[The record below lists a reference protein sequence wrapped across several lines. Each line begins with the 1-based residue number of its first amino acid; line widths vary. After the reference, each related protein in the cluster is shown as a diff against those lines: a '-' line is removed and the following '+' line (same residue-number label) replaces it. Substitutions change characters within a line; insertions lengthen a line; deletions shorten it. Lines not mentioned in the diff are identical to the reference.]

1 MSLAEGVASPDER
14 HGLGII
20 HVHPGEHLPDVLGA
34 AARLGHA
41 HVTLGVDVDEADGVC
56 SQRRLALPVTGTRR
70 QLLLLQTRT
79 QLQAL

>member
-14 HGLGII
+14 HGLGIV

-41 HVTLGVDVDEADGVC
+41 HVTLGVDVDEAHGVGA
-56 SQRRLALPVTGTRR
+56 QRQLALSVLEP
-70 QLLLLQTRT
+70 QLSRVW
-79 QLQAL
+79 